1 MNNKSSRYFLFKL
14 IYLSLNVGLLEIT
27 ETVSFPSCT
36 LCLFQMLIILS
47 FRKTICSYKSTSF
60 VFLKLPTFCLRNW
73 NCVSKW
79 GWPKIR
85 NQPFQRDKARVWF
98 CYYDIE
104 HDLSLFPLVVVA
116 PCCCLLASCS
126 LWAKAI
132 ASILSCS
139 SCEVGAAWADEE
151 AAAWVVTSLIEAC
164 NARAK
169 ASSSLKLPWSWLV
182 LGLVRG
188 CVGWDCCCL
197 VKYLAI
203 PCGGWF
209 CLAKAALPASET
221 CFVGLPVQSWSWNWL
236 EIELGVPVQHKYY
249 KDVKVFTC
257 GCLCFK
263 QKLFPHWLQS
273 TLISSLVLHLTLEHL
288 GFLCF
293 FAPQSLSKCLETAS
307 SGTDPGLL
315 GTGLSHK
322 GHTGTWISWSF
333 GEGHECPRYVQCC
346 PQNLFLQPSH
356 LTGRKS
362 NCPQDF
368 SKHWS
373 PIWGSS
379 MLEDWRR
386 TDVIRDEV
394 TF

>member
-1 MNNKSSRYFLFKL
+1 MNNKSSQYFLFKL

-36 LCLFQMLIILS
+36 LCLFQMLIIQKKK
-47 FRKTICSYKSTSF
+47 KTIFSYKSTSF

-79 GWPKIR
+79 GRPKIR
-85 NQPFQRDKARVWF
+85 NQPFQRDKARVCF
-98 CYYDIE
+98 CYYDME

-221 CFVGLPVQSWSWNWL
+221 CFVGLPVQYVPAHQQEAAPRFWN
-236 EIELGVPVQHKYY
+236 ITNVARA
-249 KDVKVFTC
+249 
-257 GCLCFK
+257 
-263 QKLFPHWLQS
+263 
-273 TLISSLVLHLTLEHL
+273 SSLAEHAL
-288 GFLCF
+288 RLRLRRVRNTDGFLLVR
-293 FAPQSLSKCLETAS
+293 AARGRADQRD
-307 SGTDPGLL
+307 SGVTVRLVFERAGAR
-315 GTGLSHK
+315 G
-322 GHTGTWISWSF
+322 
-333 GEGHECPRYVQCC
+333 RR
-346 PQNLFLQPSH
+346 H
-356 LTGRKS
+356 L
-362 NCPQDF
+362 
-368 SKHWS
+368 
-373 PIWGSS
+373 
-379 MLEDWRR
+379 
-386 TDVIRDEV
+386 
-394 TF
+394 